1 MVSLVFLVLQLLPVL
16 NVAVGPIISMP
27 NCVDHCGDV
36 QIPYPFGIGANCY
49 REPPYEI
56 ICNASFGSPKPF
68 LRDSNFEVLE
78 ISWPGRYSRETDSYN
93 PGQIITV
100 GMPRQNICT
109 IDGAKEIRSYD
120 FKGSPYLYSMDY
132 NVLMME
138 GCGGSAQLKNRDRQ
152 VLAGCASVCDSDA
165 AYMSGTTCYGIGC
178 CQASMPIT
186 PFYDDYYSWG
196 RGVDFYEI
204 NVVFEQPS
212 KSNICNATVAL
223 IDSRSMDSI
232 NGSWSSLKI
241 FPRTL
246 FWMGAVGQLL
256 PTDNKTDFSLI
267 DPYTESECKFPYEGN
282 PYIPNGCQVV
292 EECRKC
298 KSRCALH
305 YNLNGPRFYCCE
317 KHLLLKRAPFLG
329 FIAGLGFVLL
339 VLSSYWLY
347 RYVKRRREIK
357 QKAEHFKRN
366 GGLLLQQQMSS
377 DVGAVETTKIFTVI
391 ELEKATD
398 NFNENRILG
407 QGGQG
412 TVYKGMLMDG
422 KIVAIKKAKKVDE
435 SQVGQFVNEVVILS
449 QINYRNVVKL
459 LGCCLETEVPILV
472 YEFVP
477 NGTLYEHIHG
487 QSEEFHV
494 GWKMRLQIAA
504 ESAGAVAYLHSSS
517 SAPIYHRDIKST
529 NILLDEK
536 YRAKVSD
543 FGTSKAIN
551 IDQTHVTTVVL
562 GTYGYLDPEYFQSN
576 QFTEKSDVYSFGV
589 VLVELIAGKK
599 PIFPTGDGGW
609 ISLATE
615 FLTKMED
622 SRLLDMLDARI
633 IDEGKE
639 DEFMAVAKLA
649 RKCLNMNGKQRPTMK
664 EIAVRLD
671 GIRSSYMPISKESEP
686 ANSMQVVTEVFYTDG
701 GPFGKGVFS
710 LDDDLPACSVEILP
724 LMNSD

>member
-1 MVSLVFLVLQLLPVL
+1 
-16 NVAVGPIISMP
+16 
-27 NCVDHCGDV
+27 
-36 QIPYPFGIGANCY
+36 
-49 REPPYEI
+49 
-56 ICNASFGSPKPF
+56 
-68 LRDSNFEVLE
+68 
-78 ISWPGRYSRETDSYN
+78 
-93 PGQIITV
+93 
-100 GMPRQNICT
+100 
-109 IDGAKEIRSYD
+109 
-120 FKGSPYLYSMDY
+120 
-132 NVLMME
+132 
-138 GCGGSAQLKNRDRQ
+138 
-152 VLAGCASVCDSDA
+152 
-165 AYMSGTTCYGIGC
+165 
-178 CQASMPIT
+178 
-186 PFYDDYYSWG
+186 
-196 RGVDFYEI
+196 
-204 NVVFEQPS
+204 
-212 KSNICNATVAL
+212 
-223 IDSRSMDSI
+223 
-232 NGSWSSLKI
+232 
-241 FPRTL
+241 
-246 FWMGAVGQLL
+246 
-256 PTDNKTDFSLI
+256 
-267 DPYTESECKFPYEGN
+267 
-282 PYIPNGCQVV
+282 
-292 EECRKC
+292 
-298 KSRCALH
+298 
-305 YNLNGPRFYCCE
+305 
-317 KHLLLKRAPFLG
+317 
-329 FIAGLGFVLL
+329 
-339 VLSSYWLY
+339 
-347 RYVKRRREIK
+347 
-357 QKAEHFKRN
+357 
-366 GGLLLQQQMSS
+366 MSS
-377 DVGAVETTKIFTVI
+377 DEGAVETTKIFTVT

-398 NFNENRILG
+398 NFNENRIIG

-435 SQVGQFVNEVVILS
+435 SQVGQFVNEVVILT
-449 QINYRNVVKL
+449 QINHRNVVKL

-576 QFTEKSDVYSFGV
+576 QFTQKSDVYSFGV
-589 VLVELIAGKK
+589 VLVELITGKK
-599 PIFPTGDGGW
+599 SICPTGVGGW

-671 GIRSSYMPISKESEP
+671 GIRSSYMPISKEPEP
-686 ANSMQVVTEVFYTDG
+686 ANSM
-701 GPFGKGVFS
+701 
-710 LDDDLPACSVEILP
+710 
-724 LMNSD
+724 